1 MATKYLPFSP
11 RYTNIVFYAYE
22 NSCTKLLSNI
32 CAKFNVSIE
41 AVKSKSHRRE
51 LAEVRQIFLFEAS
64 IRFPGLPYK
73 FITGLINQNHTA
85 VNYGRKVVN
94 EVREV
99 KRKHA
104 IL

>member
-1 MATKYLPFSP
+1 MASKIIPFAP
-11 RYTNIVFYAYE
+11 RYRNIIYYAYE
-22 NSCTKLLSNI
+22 SSCTELLNQV
-32 CAKFNVSIE
+32 CGKFNVSIE

-73 FITGLINQNHTA
+73 FITGLINQKHTA

-94 EVREV
+94 EVKEV
-99 KRKHA
+99 KHKLA